1 MKSLRH
7 TETQT
12 NSTKWA
18 KFRTFKTPLASTS
31 LLPCPVSKSQ
41 AQYWRAIY
49 VGHNGCSNPPTVISW
64 SGRDRNGG
72 KLINMKVG
80 CSIFLLFAKRTGAGH
95 LLLQPTNSHWIQTTK
110 QVRSAHPALI
120 TSPNTCE
127 RALDGIH
134 QKQAA
139 KIRKGHVVPAQ

>member
-1 MKSLRH
+1 MEALYCIKTYFGGKSAYIALTQASCIRILYSTYLQFRCLKWPFMKSLRH

-95 LLLQPTNSHWIQTTK
+95 LLLQPTNSH
-110 QVRSAHPALI
+110 
-120 TSPNTCE
+120 
-127 RALDGIH
+127 
-134 QKQAA
+134 
-139 KIRKGHVVPAQ
+139 